1 MILKEIKI
9 KAGGSDEMRYQVTLT
24 TDVGGIDMYWRTNI
38 TANSPQQA
46 LVIAQDVFKN
56 NRKKFQDAMLRQ
68 WKIDDITPIE
78 KKAG

>member
-9 KAGGSDEMRYQVTLT
+9 KAGGPDEMRYQVTLT
-24 TDVGGIDMYWRTNI
+24 TDVGGIHMYWRTNI

-46 LVIAQDVFKN
+46 LVIVQDVFKN

-68 WKIDDITPIE
+68 WKISDITPIE
-78 KKAG
+78 KKGG